1 MYYFKSTSAVLNI
14 NRLRREILQNYTKSG
29 MLKFNFDIIFEKFP
43 HEVRYFKGERV
54 RLKGLDVFQ
63 GDFGI
68 DVMVGTH
75 GYLDDD
81 IGSTTGLV
89 IPALETC

>member
-1 MYYFKSTSAVLNI
+1 MYYFKSTSAVLKI

-43 HEVRYFKGERV
+43 HEVRSYLSG
-54 RLKGLDVFQ
+54 LKGLDVFQ

>member
-14 NRLRREILQNYTKSG
+14 NRLRRKILQNYTKSG

-43 HEVRYFKGERV
+43 HKVRSYLSG
-54 RLKGLDVFQ
+54 LKGLDVFQ

-75 GYLDDD
+75 RYLDDD